1 MDETPKQLLSPDGWD
16 RGMLCAAKAVYDTG
30 DDETAWLILAVAR
43 VECLDLGKVDPLY
56 MRMLSRFKNR

>member
-1 MDETPKQLLSPDGWD
+1 
-16 RGMLCAAKAVYDTG
+16 MLCAAKAVYDTG